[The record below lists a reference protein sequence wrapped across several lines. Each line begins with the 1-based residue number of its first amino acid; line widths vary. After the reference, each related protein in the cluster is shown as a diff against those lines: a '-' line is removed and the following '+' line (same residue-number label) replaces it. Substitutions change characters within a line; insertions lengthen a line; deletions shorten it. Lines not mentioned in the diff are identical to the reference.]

1 MAIQDD
7 KNMPKSRVT
16 LRYRTQIN
24 GVPEDIT
31 LPMRI
36 LIAGDFSGFSGL
48 EQNTVAKKQIGQAD
62 EQGQRL
68 SLDKRHIFDATE
80 ITDIKLHSENGTK
93 LTSIEQ
99 YNPVMKLLRVK
110 SAVDGDLQFTHLDA
124 FSPDRILEN
133 SCSEIKNKLE
143 IKRLL
148 NEVMSNLTNNKR
160 YRQALQD
167 LLTAS
172 NSQTVQDELKEI
184 IGIYLP
190 KTEQSEGDLR

>member
-36 LIAGDFSGFSGL
+36 LVAGDFSGYAS
-48 EQNTVAKKQIGQAD
+48 NADAGQAD
-62 EQGQRL
+62 EKGQRL
-68 SLDKRHIFDATE
+68 SLDKRHVFDATE
-80 ITDIKLHSENGTK
+80 ISDIKLHDENGAK
-93 LTSIEQ
+93 LTPTEQ
-99 YNPVMKLLRVK
+99 YNPVMQLLRIK
-110 SAVDGDLQFTHLDA
+110 GDVQKELQFKHLDA

-133 SCSEIKNKLE
+133 SQPEIKNKLE

-160 YRQALQD
+160 YRQALEE
-167 LLTAS
+167 LLTTNDSDTVLAALEQIIS
-172 NSQTVQDELKEI
+172 IYRPQTSQCEA
-184 IGIYLP
+184 
-190 KTEQSEGDLR
+190 

>member
-36 LIAGDFSGFSGL
+36 LIAGDFSGFSGH

-110 SAVDGDLQFTHLDA
+110 SVVGGDLQFTHLDA

-133 SCSEIKNKLE
+133 SRSEIKNKLE